1 MIHSVIFLAKNHPT
15 MVRIWGNFRSMTLI
29 QVGKDIV
36 IDEEDED
43 QAVVSKIFGI
53 FTGEMI

>member
-1 MIHSVIFLAKNHPT
+1 

-53 FTGEMI
+53 FTPGEMI